1 MNRSPL
7 IGIGGWKTSGKD
19 RLADF
24 LVEDH
29 AYGKT
34 FMSEPLLEAVLALHP
49 DGGPW
54 VRIDRPVSVPPLR
67 AVTWTTGEFVR
78 FGELVEKVGYTAT
91 KEHADARAYLQGL
104 GTEVG
109 RKMFGEDVWTDIA
122 RRKLEALHA
131 QGPAVIT
138 GLRYPNELEMV
149 RSLGGTTIWVSRP
162 GLDAP
167 NDTHTSE
174 TSLSSM
180 DFDMMVH
187 NSGTLMDLR
196 HEATILHGYLATR

>member
-1 MNRSPL
+1 MTRSPL

-29 AYGKT
+29 GYGKT

-54 VRIDRPVSVPPLR
+54 VRLDRDVTAPPLR
-67 AVTWTTGEFVR
+67 AVTWNKDEFVR

-91 KEHADARAYLQGL
+91 KEHADARLYLQGL

-109 RKMFGEDVWTDIA
+109 RRMFGEDVWTDIA

-131 QGPAVIT
+131 KGHAVIT
-138 GLRYPNELEMV
+138 GLRYPNELDMV
-149 RSLGGTTIWVSRP
+149 KSLGGVTVWVARP

-174 TSLSSM
+174 TSLSMM
-180 DFDMMVH
+180 DFDILVD
-187 NSGTLMDLR
+187 NDGTLRDLR
-196 HEATILHGYLATR
+196 REAGLLHSFLATS

>member
-1 MNRSPL
+1 MTTPL
-7 IGIGGWKTSGKD
+7 IGIGGWMTSGKD

-24 LVEDH
+24 LVEDF

-54 VRIDRPVSVPPLR
+54 VRLDRSVTVPPLR
-67 AVTWTTGEFVR
+67 AVTWGPGEYVR

-131 QGPAVIT
+131 KGPAVIT
-138 GLRYPNELEMV
+138 GLRYQNELDMV
-149 RSLGGTTIWVSRP
+149 RGLGGVTVWVSRP
-162 GLDAP
+162 GLSAP
-167 NDTHTSE
+167 SSEHTSE
-174 TSLSSM
+174 TSLGAD
-180 DFDMMVH
+180 DFDMVLE
-187 NSGTLMDLR
+187 NDGTLRDLR
-196 HEATILHGYLATR
+196 LFAANLHGLVLTS

>member
-1 MNRSPL
+1 MRSPL

-54 VRIDRPVSVPPLR
+54 VRLDRAVSVPPLR
-67 AVTWTTGEFVR
+67 AVTWSAGEYVR
-78 FGELVEKVGYTAT
+78 FGELVERIGYTAT
-91 KEHADARAYLQGL
+91 KEHSDARAYLQGL

-109 RKMFGEDVWTDIA
+109 RRMFGEDVWTDIA
-122 RRKLEALHA
+122 RSKLVDLHA

-138 GLRYPNELEMV
+138 GMRYQNELDMV
-149 RSLGGTTIWVSRP
+149 KSLGGVTVWVARP
-162 GLDAP
+162 GLEEP

-174 TSLSSM
+174 TSLSRE
-180 DFDMMVH
+180 DFDILVD
-187 NSGTLMDLR
+187 NDGTLKDLR
-196 HEATILHGYLATR
+196 REATLLHSFLATG

>member
-1 MNRSPL
+1 M
-7 IGIGGWKTSGKD
+7 TSGKD

-29 AYGKT
+29 GYGKT

-49 DGGPW
+49 AGGPW

-78 FGELVEKVGYTAT
+78 FGELVEKIGYTAT

-109 RKMFGEDVWTDIA
+109 RKMFGENVWTDIA
-122 RRKLEALHA
+122 RRKLEALHD

-149 RSLGGTTIWVSRP
+149 RSLGGTTVWVSRP
-162 GLDAP
+162 GLSAP
-167 NDTHTSE
+167 RSEHTSE
-174 TSLSSM
+174 TSLDAE
-180 DFDMMVH
+180 DFDLVVY
-187 NSGTLMDLR
+187 NDGTLEDLR
-196 HEATILHGYLATR
+196 HEAARLHGFLITS